1 MTSLNK
7 SIEMFS
13 FSFSPRGRDKETFE
27 LAVLAKERWYERISR
42 DGVPSCAQDFRE
54 FNIVLGASVDSPEG
68 CNGVLNLRGSQP
80 RISSPFRANRFRPFP
95 SLLKIRERR
104 ISTAAG

>member
-1 MTSLNK
+1 MRKKYSSLRQSQK
-7 SIEMFS
+7 
-13 FSFSPRGRDKETFE
+13 TH
-27 LAVLAKERWYERISR
+27 ERWDGRISG
-42 DGVPSCAQDFRE
+42 DGIPSRAQDFRE

-80 RISSPFRANRFRPFP
+80 RISLPFKPAGFVR

-104 ISTAAG
+104 ISTAAAG